1 MMIKMIRERDGGTN
15 FIIRIKEKS
24 TRIKLRL
31 YDDDDDDD
39 EDDDDDVPRKRW
51 WAKFIL
57 RIKEHKM
64 PNTSG
69 K

>member
-1 MMIKMIRERDGGTN
+1 MMIKMIRGRDGGTN

-24 TRIKLRL
+24 TRIKLQL

-39 EDDDDDVPRKRW
+39 PRKRW